1 MLLRLV
7 LDTKNS
13 TPFRAPSVPRIIRM
27 LVSLFFVVPHS
38 KLRVPRPFMLLR
50 VHLLP
55 QLVTPEELAGSTCV
69 VIDVLRATTTITHA
83 LAAGARE
90 VLPCLTVEEARQK
103 AAKFAPGEAVLGGE
117 RGGVRIEGFDLGNS
131 PTDYTPASVGG
142 KTVVFT
148 TTNGTAAMQHCAQ
161 ASEVLLAAFA
171 NLESACDK
179 LKSSEQ
185 VDILCAGTCG
195 QITLEDVLLAGAI
208 VDRFVH
214 ARPAAAP
221 LELEINDQARIA
233 RMAWREAVV
242 NRAMS
247 TPIDAAIAVA
257 LRDTQGGRNLQRLGL
272 QADIDTAAQ
281 VNRFALVPRLLPGEW
296 RIVGV

>member
-1 MLLRLV
+1 M
-7 LDTKNS
+7 KNS
-13 TPFRAPSVPRIIRM
+13 TPFRAPQVPRIIRL
-27 LVSLFFVVPHS
+27 LVSPFFVVPHS
-38 KLRVPRPFMLLR
+38 EFRVPRSLMLLH

-55 QLVTPEELAGSTCV
+55 QLVAPEELAGSTCV

-103 AAKFAPGEAVLGGE
+103 AASYAPGKAILGGE

-171 NLESACDK
+171 NLESVCEK
-179 LKSSEQ
+179 LKSTEKID
-185 VDILCAGTCG
+185 VLCAGTCG

-208 VDRFVH
+208 VDRLVQ
-214 ARPAAAP
+214 ALPPTAA
-221 LELEINDQARIA
+221 EFEWEINDQARLA
-233 RMAWREAVV
+233 RLAWREAVA
-242 NRAMS
+242 NRAVS
-247 TPIDAAIAVA
+247 TSIDAALATA

-296 RIVGV
+296 RIVGD